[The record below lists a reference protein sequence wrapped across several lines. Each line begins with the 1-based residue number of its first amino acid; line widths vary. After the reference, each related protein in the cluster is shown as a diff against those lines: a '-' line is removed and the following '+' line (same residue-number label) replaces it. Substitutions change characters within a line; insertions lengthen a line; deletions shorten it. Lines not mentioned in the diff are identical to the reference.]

1 MNSYETTLIP
11 SRTFY
16 TVNQIPHPDF
26 DIFCT
31 VIDNYGDIATCWRLA
46 LQLNQRH
53 GIHVRLWVD
62 DLTALKH
69 LYPETNEHLAEQQ
82 LGQIN
87 VRLWSTPF
95 PNITP
100 APMVIEAFACELPAN
115 YRQAMLK
122 QASLCINLD
131 YFSCEDWVLG
141 CHGLRSFQSDGLHKY
156 FFFPGIVS
164 GTGGVLY
171 ETDYE
176 QQRLA
181 FTLNEQLDWFERWQL
196 PRAHTSSLRMSLFG
210 YENKAIISLL
220 EQAADYPLPIEFY
233 CPMSKLCHEL
243 SQHFDQWQISAG
255 NSYQL
260 GNAVVHFIPFLPQSE
275 YDRLLWSCDLNFVRG
290 EESLIRGLLS
300 AKPLVWHI
308 YPTEDQA
315 HWMKLDAFMQ
325 TTAMQPVLA
334 DLNRSWNA
342 QQPIVNLREVIALL
356 PSLTSQ
362 AQHIQQRLLSLGDLS
377 SNLIQFIDSK
387 TTPTQQNTHRQQ
399 RV

>member
-1 MNSYETTLIP
+1 MNQLT
-11 SRTFY
+11 Y
-16 TVNQIPHPDF
+16 TDY

-53 GIHVRLWVD
+53 GIQVRLWVD
-62 DLTALKH
+62 DLNALKH
-69 LYPETNEHLAEQQ
+69 LYPKTNEHLAEQQ
-82 LGQIN
+82 LDQID

-95 PNITP
+95 PNIKP
-100 APMVIEAFACELPAN
+100 APVIIEAFACELPAN

-122 QASLCINLD
+122 EASLCVNLE

-171 ETDYE
+171 EADYE

-181 FTLNEQLDWFERWQL
+181 FTLNEQLDWFKHWQL
-196 PRAHTSSLRMSLFG
+196 PRTHAFSVRISLFG

-220 EQAADYPLPIEFY
+220 EQAADYPTHIEFY
-233 CPMSKLCHEL
+233 CPMSKLCLEL
-243 SQHFDQWQISAG
+243 AQYFDQWRVSAG
-255 NSYQL
+255 NSCTL
-260 GNAVVHFIPFLPQSE
+260 GNATIHFIPFLPQSE

-315 HWMKLDAFMQ
+315 HWIKLNAFIQALSM
-325 TTAMQPVLA
+325 PPLLA
-334 DLNRSWNA
+334 ELTRNWNA
-342 QQPIVNLREVIALL
+342 QAALVNLTEVLNQLPQIQRYALGTQE
-356 PSLTSQ
+356 S
-362 AQHIQQRLLSLGDLS
+362 ILSMNDLS
-377 SNLIQFIDSK
+377 TNLVSFIESK
-387 TTPTQQNTHRQQ
+387 
-399 RV
+399 V